1 MVDFLDILAK
11 TAKKNLENGYYEEI
25 SLINRI
31 NGSLTQA
38 IIQEDRAP
46 VISEIK
52 TASPSAGI
60 IRKKINPD
68 EIAKRMKKGGATAI
82 SVLTE
87 PTYFKGSLATLRIT
101 RESVDLP
108 ILMKDII
115 LNPLQLEA
123 AYKLGANVVLLIQAL
138 FDRGYSEYNLEDMIS
153 FAHSKKL
160 EVLLETHNEKEF
172 ITALKTNAELVGI
185 NNRDLGSLEINLNTT
200 KEILEK
206 TNKKSKL
213 IVSES
218 GIKTPADL
226 FFLHNCGVDA
236 FLIGSAIMKAENIQE
251 KVKEFV
257 STI

>member
-11 TAKKNLENGYYEEI
+11 TAKKTLEKGYYKGI
-25 SLINRI
+25 SSVNRT
-31 NGSLTQA
+31 NTSLKQA
-38 IIQEDRAP
+38 IIHEDKAP

-60 IRKKINPD
+60 IRKKINSD
-68 EIAKRMKKGGATAI
+68 EIAKKMKKGGATAI

-87 PTYFKGSLATLRIT
+87 PIYFKGSLTTLRIT

-115 LNPLQLEA
+115 LNPLQLEV
-123 AYKLGANVVLLIQAL
+123 AYKLGANVVLLIQTL
-138 FDRGYSEYNLEDMIS
+138 FDRGYSEYKLKDMIS

-172 ITALKTNAELVGI
+172 IAAIETKADLVGI

-206 TNKKSKL
+206 INKKNKL

-226 FFLHNCGVDA
+226 FFLHDCGADA
-236 FLIGSAIMKAENIQE
+236 FLIGSAIMKDENIQE

>member
-1 MVDFLDILAK
+1 MADFLDILAK
-11 TAKKNLENGYYEEI
+11 TAKKNLKTGYYNEI
-25 SLINRI
+25 SSINRI
-31 NGSLTQA
+31 NVSLKQA
-38 IIQEDRAP
+38 IINEDKAP

-52 TASPSAGI
+52 AASPSAGI
-60 IRKKINPD
+60 IREKIYP
-68 EIAKRMKKGGATAI
+68 EVIAKSMKKGGAIAI

-115 LNPLQLEA
+115 LSPIQFEA
-123 AYKLGANVVLLIQAL
+123 ASKLGANVVLLIQAL
-138 FDRGYSEYNLEDMIS
+138 FDRGYSDHKLDDMIS

-160 EVLLETHNEKEF
+160 EVLLETHNKKEF
-172 ITALKTNAELVGI
+172 ITALETKADLVGI
-185 NNRDLGSLEINLNTT
+185 NNRNLESLEINLNTT

-218 GIKTPADL
+218 GIMTPADL
-226 FFLHNCGVDA
+226 LFLHNCGADA
-236 FLIGSAIMKAENIQE
+236 FLIGSAIMKDGNIQE